1 MASNLADA
9 MECDV
14 GDITVNYESLGEGR
28 PIVMLHGLSLDH
40 TVTMFEMERHFA
52 RRLGWMRIYPDLP
65 GMGRT
70 PAADWIRSNDDTL
83 QGVERAL
90 VSEWLDRVE
99 AWTLADA
106 YSRRR
111 GVEASTI
118 GVRDGRLPRRALT

>member
-1 MASNLADA
+1 
-9 MECDV
+9 MECDL
-14 GDITVNYESLGEGR
+14 GNITVNYESLGEGR
-28 PIVMLHGLSLDH
+28 PIVML
-40 TVTMFEMERHFA
+40 HFA

-70 PAADWIRSNDDTL
+70 PAAEWSRSNDDML
-83 QGVERAL
+83 QVVERAL

-118 GVRDGRLPRRALT
+118 GVRDGRLSRRALT